1 MLSNIFGGSFDVAR
15 QALNG
20 LSRRQEAIAGNV
32 ANVDTPGYHRRDVVF
47 EDALKEMITG
57 TGGAVRLQAT
67 EPGHMALSAA
77 HGGSAG
83 GESTRQRD
91 VVSERNDAN
100 DVSIDEEMLL
110 LVETQLRY
118 QALSQTTGTRLN
130 TLRSIIRG

>member
-32 ANVDTPGYHRRDVVF
+32 ANVDTPGYRRRDVMF
-47 EDALKEMITG
+47 EDALKEMVN
-57 TGGAVRLQAT
+57 GAGSAKDLTVT
-67 EPGHMALSAA
+67 NPGHMSLASSQGSA
-77 HGGSAG
+77 AG
-83 GESTRQRD
+83 GESTRPRD

-110 LVETQLRY
+110 MVETQLRY

-130 TLRSIIRG
+130 TLRNIIRG

>member
-32 ANVDTPGYHRRDVVF
+32 ANVDTPGYRRRDVVF
-47 EDALKEMITG
+47 EDALKEMVNGGSAG
-57 TGGAVRLQAT
+57 TGLQVT
-67 EPGHMALSAA
+67 NPGHMTTSMSQ
-77 HGGSAG
+77 GGTAG

>member
-20 LSRRQEAIAGNV
+20 LSRRQETIAGNV
-32 ANVDTPGYHRRDVVF
+32 ANVDTPGYRRREVVF
-47 EDALKEMITG
+47 EDALKEQVN
-57 TGGAVRLQAT
+57 AVASGLQAT
-67 EPGHMALSAA
+67 DPRHMSLSTSARA
-77 HGGSAG
+77 AG
-83 GESTRQRD
+83 GESGTARD

-130 TLRSIIRG
+130 TLRTIIRG